1 MEDKIEHNPPGERIL
16 LWFLF
21 LFSIF
26 ILVQAFMMPHL
37 TNLSSSGA
45 FPIFIASIMLLCT
58 VSILWKNHTRYSA
71 FKIGEEIEKAIP
83 LVFPKTVA
91 IYTVIVILYILLL
104 YPLHFWVSSALFL
117 IGSFLFLRGAKIIRS
132 FFITA
137 AFLTVSYFLFQYLFK
152 VIFW

>member
-1 MEDKIEHNPPGERIL
+1 MEDKITARPGERIL
-16 LWFLF
+16 IWFLL

-37 TNLSSSGA
+37 ENLSSSGA
-45 FPIFIASIMLLCT
+45 FPIFIASIMILCT
-58 VSILWKNHTRYSA
+58 LRILWKNHARYSA
-71 FKIGEEIEKAIP
+71 LKIGEEIEKATH

-91 IYTVIVILYILLL
+91 AYTAILILYILLL
-104 YPLHFWVSSALFL
+104 YPLHFWVSSSLFL

-132 FFITA
+132 LFIAAALLTA
-137 AFLTVSYFLFQYLFK
+137 IYFLFQYLFR

>member
-26 ILVQAFMMPHL
+26 ILVNAIRLPHL

-58 VSILWKNHTRYSA
+58 ARILWKNHTRYSA

-91 IYTVIVILYILLL
+91 IYTMIVILYILLL